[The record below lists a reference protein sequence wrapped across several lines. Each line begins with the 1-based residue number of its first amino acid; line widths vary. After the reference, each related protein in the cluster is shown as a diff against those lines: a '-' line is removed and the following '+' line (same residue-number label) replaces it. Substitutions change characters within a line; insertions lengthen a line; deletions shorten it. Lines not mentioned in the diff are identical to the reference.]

1 MELGRF
7 GFGRGRNIVLGT
19 ASVGVVAGWGAS
31 HGVGRARQGLQ
42 ACVGSRGRERGLL
55 PGARRAAGPEWR
67 ARAVHGW
74 ESQREEM
81 SVGERTARWDPPAI
95 DRRGR
100 GSGGWRRLC
109 RSRSER
115 GGWEQQGRARVSSWA
130 LVGRF

>member
-7 GFGRGRNIVLGT
+7 GFGRGRNIVSGT
-19 ASVGVVAGWGAS
+19 ASVGVIAGWGAS

-81 SVGERTARWDPPAI
+81 SVERERPGGTRLQDTEEEGGVEDGGGCAGVGASAAAGNS
-95 DRRGR
+95 RG
-100 GSGGWRRLC
+100 
-109 RSRSER
+109 
-115 GGWEQQGRARVSSWA
+115 A
-130 LVGRF
+130 LGLVVGP